1 MQEIKLGDIV
11 ALKSHPFTATNT
23 DVIISGDAQH
33 ISPLMIVVE
42 TLIESKNIY
51 DEQTGDLKGKKQCKC
66 IWFSNH
72 NFEEAW
78 ISSEHLKVIK
88 SEEESK
94 EEKEIAFEIGSFV
107 SLKTLEIE
115 LGKKKSTLKTQGYG
129 TKEVSMTAL
138 LSFVPPVLQVTGRSK
153 NESKEPIFDA
163 KTGVRKRYISKDLI
177 KCKWYNPTSNKIS
190 EKLLPTE
197 ALQIIP
203 PVNQEFLK
211 KIKPAKYLKIEN
223 GNEYTLVKSQ
233 EVSFKCGLYH
243 LVAFNYLT
251 QKNDEFAIHEIS
263 SVESLD
269 NYYIKKFPDF
279 EALKND
285 FREKNIDLDKD
296 NTIKLAKKKKN
307 YIVIEYKNKNAGF
320 STRTIREF
328 KIVKVK
334 VGDRE
339 SDTDTYL
346 VGYCMARKEIRH
358 FALSRIEKIY
368 VLDLSYEA

>member
-23 DVIISGDAQH
+23 TIIISGDAQH
-33 ISPLMIVVE
+33 ISPLMVIIE

-66 IWFSNH
+66 IWFSNN

-78 ISSEHLKVIK
+78 ISSEHLKII
-88 SEEESK
+88 ESK
-94 EEKEIAFEIGSFV
+94 EESKDEKEVAFEIGSFV
-107 SLKTLEIE
+107 SLKTLEVE

-138 LSFVPPVLQVTGRSK
+138 LSFVPPVLQVTGRGK
-153 NESKEPIFDA
+153 NESKEPIFDS
-163 KTGVRKRYISKDLI
+163 KTGVQKRYISKDWI

-190 EKLLPTE
+190 EKLLPAE

-203 PVNQEFLK
+203 RVNQEFLEQIK
-211 KIKPAKYLKIEN
+211 PTKYYKIKN
-223 GNEYTLVKSQ
+223 NNEYTLLKSQ
-233 EVSFKCGLYH
+233 EISFRCGLYH

-251 QKNDEFAIHEIS
+251 QKNEEFVIHEIS
-263 SVESLD
+263 SVENLD

-279 EALKND
+279 EALGND
-285 FREKNIDLDKD
+285 FREKNIELDKD
-296 NTIKLAKKKKN
+296 NTIKLAQTQKN

-320 STRTIREF
+320 STRAIREF
-328 KIVKVK
+328 EIVKVK

-339 SDTDTYL
+339 SDIDTYL
-346 VGYCMARKEIRH
+346 VGYCMTRKEIRH
-358 FALSRIEKIY
+358 FALSRIEKIC
-368 VLDLSYEA
+368 VLDLKYPA